1 MNVAELRQ
9 TRRERSL
16 RPIGST
22 LLTAAALVCCIA
34 AAVCTCAVAES
45 DPTVDLHIGMGIY
58 YQVWNMRTAARDHF
72 EEAWEK
78 TGGDPEVAIAAAVA
92 SYQGGDF
99 SSALQWIKKVR
110 SDSPEYPIALCLEGA
125 IYMRQAD
132 LSFAGILG
140 SRPESLH
147 ALAERRFTDALALRN
162 DLAFARHMLARVYAR
177 RGEAQRA
184 LALLLEIPEADRID
198 AVSDLIETLRMR

>member
-1 MNVAELRQ
+1 
-9 TRRERSL
+9 
-16 RPIGST
+16 
-22 LLTAAALVCCIA
+22 
-34 AAVCTCAVAES
+34 
-45 DPTVDLHIGMGIY
+45 MGIY